1 MNFTEVD
8 GSQGEG
14 GGQILRTAMAFSVI
28 LGIPV
33 RVSNVRAGRPEPG
46 LKRQHLSALRVFAEV
61 FGGELSG
68 GKEGSTEISFA
79 PGTQKLQALSLDMGT
94 AASITLVLQAVVPA
108 AALTRQGLNLEL
120 VGGTD
125 VPWSPTFDYFQN
137 VARPAY
143 GDIGIVFSMESQRRG
158 YYPRG
163 GGKVSI
169 RVDSSNGMV
178 PRIMAAP
185 LSGGVRAVSRCARL
199 PRHVAE
205 RQLRA
210 AKGVLKEA
218 EMTLVGGEVIE
229 EEADSPGSTILIWT
243 AGPGTFLGS
252 DSLGSRGKPA
262 EAVGV
267 EAARK
272 FVGDART
279 GASLDTN
286 LADMIVPLLSL
297 APGPSTVTV
306 PRVSSHLRTGLG
318 LARQFTSCDYSV
330 VDEGTHQVV
339 NVIPKQG
346 NNSSYRHN
354 V

>member
-1 MNFTEVD
+1 MSFTEVD

-28 LGIPV
+28 LGISV
-33 RVSNVRAGRPEPG
+33 RVYNVRAGRPNPG
-46 LKRQHLSALRVFAEV
+46 LKRQHLSALRVFAQV
-61 FGGELSG
+61 FGGELWG
-68 GKEGSTEISFA
+68 DKEGATEISFA

-108 AALTRQGLNLEL
+108 AALTRRGLTLEL

-143 GDIGIVFSMESQRRG
+143 GDLGIVFSMESQRRG
-158 YYPRG
+158 YYPKG
-163 GGKVSI
+163 GGKVTI
-169 RVDSSNGMV
+169 RVEPSNGIV
-178 PRIMAAP
+178 PRSMAA
-185 LSGGVRAVSRCARL
+185 SSRSEVRAISRCARL

-205 RQLRA
+205 RQLMA
-210 AKGVLKEA
+210 AEGVLHVA
-218 EMTLVGGEVIE
+218 GMTPYSGEVIE
-229 EEADSPGSTILIWT
+229 EEADSPGSTILVWT
-243 AGPGTFLGS
+243 VGPGTLLGS

-286 LADMIVPLLSL
+286 LADMIVPLLCL
-297 APGPSTVTV
+297 APGPSSVTV
-306 PRVSSHLRTGLG
+306 PRVSSHLRTGLE
-318 LARQFTSCDYSV
+318 LARQFTSCAYSV

-339 NVIPKQG
+339 SVIPKQG
-346 NNSSYRHN
+346 NNSNYRHN

>member
-1 MNFTEVD
+1 VNFTEVD

-46 LKRQHLSALRVFAEV
+46 LKRQHLSALRVFARV
-61 FGGELSG
+61 FGGEFSG
-68 GKEGSTEISFA
+68 GKEGSTEISFV
-79 PGTQKLQALSLDMGT
+79 PGTQKLESLSLDMRT

-108 AALTRQGLNLEL
+108 AALTQRGLSLEL

-143 GDIGIVFSMESQRRG
+143 GDIGIIFSMESQRRG

-163 GGKVSI
+163 GGKV
-169 RVDSSNGMV
+169 RVSVEPSTGMV
-178 PRIMAAP
+178 PRILAAP
-185 LSGGVRAVSRCARL
+185 MSGGVRAISRCASL

-210 AKGVLKEA
+210 AEGVLQEA
-218 EMTLVGGEVIE
+218 GMPFIGGQVVE
-229 EEADSPGSTILIWT
+229 EDADSPGSTLLVWT

-252 DSLGSRGKPA
+252 DSLGARDKPA

-272 FVGDART
+272 FVEDART

-297 APGPSTVTV
+297 APGPSSVTV

-339 NVIPKQG
+339 KVMPKQG